1 MVEPNYL
8 NIYMCFHY
16 TLANFY
22 FNSESTVFLSTPL
35 TPSIYKSRDSLDPPL
50 TDMQYNIYCRKSFN
64 NILTLML
71 ASSA

>member
-35 TPSIYKSRDSLDPPL
+35 TPSVYKSRDSLDPPL
-50 TDMQYNIYCRKSFN
+50 TFSPLSLSLALTHAIKCRVK
-64 NILTLML
+64 
-71 ASSA
+71 

>member
-1 MVEPNYL
+1 
-8 NIYMCFHY
+8 MCFHY

-50 TDMQYNIYCRKSFN
+50 TFSLSLSLV
-64 NILTLML
+64 LTRNKMEGEMK
-71 ASSA
+71 